1 MTLSE
6 NAIFLLSKI
15 EMDSTLS
22 VTAVRIATNFK
33 SHTVRY
39 AVASMECQGII
50 RRAAFVNVYPLG
62 YFHVAVYFS
71 LSPRSK
77 PQKQSFL
84 EFLSSSPNVA
94 WLAELGG
101 DYQYAM
107 ALAVRSASD
116 VSAFLSQV
124 TETFGNVLSQKSVH
138 VRTRFTQFNRKYL
151 ANQEPKSLSFGPNT
165 LVSPPSSKEGLGVV
179 LDPVDHKILRAIGQN
194 LYPTDREAQ
203 FRMQISSTTWRN
215 RLIRLKER
223 GILVSEFWLV
233 DASKLG
239 MQSFEL
245 LVHAKGVR
253 ANLAER
259 LLAFATAHPRIVH
272 FVEGIGE
279 WDFELGVE
287 VENAQDIVA
296 VTEEIHEAFADDIL
310 ALKTLPLF
318 ANLKYSL
325 YPFH

>member
-1 MTLSE
+1 MVKFRMNMTLSE
-6 NAIFLLSKI
+6 NEIFLLSKM
-15 EMDSTLS
+15 EMDSTLP
-22 VTAVRIATNFK
+22 VNALRIATNFK

-39 AVASMECQGII
+39 GVASMERQGII

-71 LSPRSK
+71 LSPQSK

-107 ALAVRSASD
+107 ALAVRSAPD
-116 VSAFLSQV
+116 VSAFLSLI

-138 VRTRFTQFNRKYL
+138 VRTKFTQFNRKYL
-151 ANQEPKSLSFGPNT
+151 AGQPPKSLSFGP
-165 LVSPPSSKEGLGVV
+165 SPLTKI
-179 LDPVDHKILRAIGQN
+179 DTVDHKILRALGQN

-203 FRMQISSTTWRN
+203 FKLQISSTTWRN

-233 DASKLG
+233 DSSKLG

-253 ANLAER
+253 ANLSER
-259 LLAFATAHPRIVH
+259 LLAFATSHPRIVH

-296 VTEEIHEAFADDIL
+296 VTEDLHEAFADDIS
-310 ALKTLPLF
+310 AVKTLPLF

-325 YPFH
+325 YPFA

>member
-1 MTLSE
+1 MTISE
-6 NAIFLLSKI
+6 KQQIILSKI
-15 EMDSTLS
+15 EMDASIPL
-22 VTAVRIATNFK
+22 VAIRKATNFR
-33 SHTVRY
+33 SHTIRYGISCMERDGIVRR
-39 AVASMECQGII
+39 STFI
-50 RRAAFVNVYPLG
+50 NVYPIG
-62 YFHVAVYFS
+62 YVHYAIYFS
-71 LSPRSK
+71 LSPQSK
-77 PQKQSFL
+77 SQKQSFL
-84 EFLSSSPNVA
+84 DFLVASPNVS

-107 ALAVRSASD
+107 AISVRNPSE
-116 VSAFLSQV
+116 VSKFLSLI

-138 VRTRFTQFNRKYL
+138 VRTNFTQFNRKYIN
-151 ANQEPKSLSFGPNT
+151 AQPPKFLSFGPT
-165 LVSPPSSKEGLGVV
+165 VPSLITDVNPFFVK
-179 LDPVDHKILRAIGQN
+179 LDATDHKILRALGQN
-194 LYPTDREAQ
+194 LYPTEREAQ
-203 FRMQISSTTWRN
+203 FRLQIPHTTWRN
-215 RLIRLKER
+215 RVNRLREQ
-223 GILVSEFWLV
+223 GVIIADFYLVSP
-233 DASKLG
+233 SKLG

-253 ANLAER
+253 ANLSER
-259 LLAFATAHPRIVH
+259 LLAFATSHPRIVH

-325 YPFH
+325 YPFV

>member
-1 MTLSE
+1 MNMTLSE
-6 NAIFLLSKI
+6 NEIFLLSKM

-22 VTAVRIATNFK
+22 VMALRVATNFK

-39 AVASMECQGII
+39 AVASMERQGII

-71 LSPRSK
+71 CSPQLKS
-77 PQKQSFL
+77 QKAALLDFL
-84 EFLSSSPNVA
+84 AASPNVA

-116 VSAFLSQV
+116 VSAFLSLI

-151 ANQEPKSLSFGPNT
+151 ANQEPKSLSFGP
-165 LVSPPSSKEGLGVV
+165 SPITEI
-179 LDPVDHKILRAIGQN
+179 DPVDHKILRALGQN

-203 FRMQISSTTWRN
+203 FRTQISSTTWRN

-223 GILVSEFWLV
+223 GVLVSEFWLV
-233 DASKLG
+233 DSSKLG

-253 ANLAER
+253 ANLSER
-259 LLAFATAHPRIVH
+259 LLAFAKNHPRIVH

-296 VTEEIHEAFADDIL
+296 VTEDLHEAFADDIS
-310 ALKTLPLF
+310 AVKTLPLF

-325 YPFH
+325 YPFA